1 MIPVYV
7 LAPLSVSAPAVNVKP
22 PVPLITPEY
31 VPLALLKTKLLPPKT
46 TPPAPL
52 NLTILT
58 APFEPLISKVP
69 AFTTELLAIEP
80 APDTFKLEPL
90 LIVVEPL

>member
-1 MIPVYV
+1 MR
-7 LAPLSVSAPAVNVKP
+7 P

-31 VPLALLKTKLLPPKT
+31 VPLALLKIKLFEPKA

-52 NLTILT
+52 NLTIVISLL
-58 APFEPLISKVP
+58 EPLISKVP

-80 APDTFKLEPL
+80 VNNKLAPLAMFVVPL
-90 LIVVEPL
+90 